1 MPVDDVVEMLFS
13 ANADGVNFVGSTW
26 ALTSIGIVAILK
38 IGNRIN
44 RPTGRW
50 DRLITLGVKK
60 RLKMDDVMDKHKG
73 ITINIV
79 MNRVK
84 GLSANYLMV
93 RYVARDYA

>member
-50 DRLITLGVKK
+50 DI
-60 RLKMDDVMDKHKG
+60 LKPFELKNV
-73 ITINIV
+73 
-79 MNRVK
+79 
-84 GLSANYLMV
+84 
-93 RYVARDYA
+93 